1 MSEYEVDV
9 LPSSSLEEEFVV
21 HILDM
26 LLEDKLLLG
35 GPSRDCLIWTE
46 QPHLRLRLVWEANIP

>member
-1 MSEYEVDV
+1 MDV